1 MSKKSKAKKE
11 LYMSLMEA
19 ISTQSKSIKAD
30 EEEIARINSVIAD
43 TPAAQTDILD
53 QLTSKRSQLE
63 ASISRKSIDLA
74 RNLTALN
81 SLDQEGI
88 DRRRNRSNVLGG
100 VLPAVIGS
108 ASTLAATLAFI
119 KIEHEDCITGVTAKE
134 LVKIILSSLGRNRRQ

>member
-30 EEEIARINSVIAD
+30 EDEIAKINAEIAS
-43 TPAAQTDILD
+43 TAADKTDILD

-63 ASISRKSIDLA
+63 TSISRKSIDLA

-81 SLDQEGI
+81 SLEAGKTEDK
-88 DRRRNRSNVLGG
+88 RNISTVLSG
-100 VLPAVIGS
+100 VLPAAIGS
-108 ASTLAATLAFI
+108 ASTLAATYAFI
-119 KIEHEDCITGVTAKE
+119 KIEHSDCITGVTAKE
-134 LVKIILSSLGRNRRQ
+134 LVKIILSGLGRNRRQ